1 MIANDEYER
10 KLWAKGY
17 KYVCCCDEAGTGSLG
32 GDLYAAAVVFP
43 PNIDYKTLLP
53 GLNDSKQKTK
63 EQREELYP
71 LIKKYALAYSV
82 QIATVKEINEYN
94 VYWAKFI
101 AIRRA
106 ISALPVEP
114 DYVLMDGN
122 AKVPDITIP
131 QMAIVKGDSKSI
143 SIAAASIL
151 AKVDRDAY
159 MIKLAAQVHEDY
171 GWASNKAY
179 YCKKHLEALKKH
191 GRTKWHRDRFIRKFE
206 IGGESG
212 EENESK

>member
-1 MIANDEYER
+1 MVANDEYER

-17 KYVCCCDEAGTGSLG
+17 KYICCCDESGIGSLAG
-32 GDLYAAAVVFP
+32 NAYAAAVMFP
-43 PNIDYKTLLP
+43 SNIDYKILLP

-63 EQREELYP
+63 KQREQLYP

-106 ISALPVEP
+106 ISALSIKP
-114 DYVLMDGN
+114 DFVLMDGN
-122 AKVPDITIP
+122 AKIPEIDIP

-159 MIKLAAQVHEDY
+159 MEELATKVHDDY
-171 GWASNKAY
+171 DWSSNKAY
-179 YCKKHLEALKKH
+179 YCKKHLDALKKH

-206 IGGESG
+206 IGEGD
-212 EENESK
+212 NE